1 MLWSC
6 AFPLICGNRF
16 TLAFRETITIGA
28 VSCPGCCAA
37 SSSRARASAP
47 RRGLR
52 PGAPLIRG
60 PSRAMGPGSAEQ
72 HKSAAPRA
80 GHDAVADC
88 ASCGPS
94 ENINVRIRGNR
105 GAGRHWRGTGNEG
118 VGEHVRTR
126 FHLRLASRSGLEAGE
141 IADRKDPHR
150 TKKTCFFCRAD
161 LREERTLFENAI
173 QPFDLMSRRHP
184 LSSIEPSD

>member
-1 MLWSC
+1 MRVSADLRKSVYPGISRNDNHWSGLVPRMLRSVIIARTRVCDAPW
-6 AFPLICGNRF
+6 
-16 TLAFRETITIGA
+16 LAA
-28 VSCPGCCAA
+28 WCAA
-37 SSSRARASAP
+37 D
-47 RRGLR
+47 
-52 PGAPLIRG
+52 
-60 PSRAMGPGSAEQ
+60 PGSIE
-72 HKSAAPRA
+72 SDWSRLRGAAQERRTASGTRCSCRPR
-80 GHDAVADC
+80 V
-88 ASCGPS
+88 
-94 ENINVRIRGNR
+94 VRSKREYKCRDRGNR

-126 FHLRLASRSGLEAGE
+126 FHLRLASPSGLEAGE

-161 LREERTLFENAI
+161 LREERTLLENAI